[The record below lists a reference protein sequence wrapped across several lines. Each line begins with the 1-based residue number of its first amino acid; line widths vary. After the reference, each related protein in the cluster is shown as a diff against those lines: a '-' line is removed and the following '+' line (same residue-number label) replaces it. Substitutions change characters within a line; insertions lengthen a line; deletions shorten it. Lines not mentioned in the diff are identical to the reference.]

1 MDLRKLDVHA
11 AICDELKE
19 LYHRKNADYGDSFA
33 DARVKL
39 PGYTQGKLYDKL
51 NRFINLSQRGEQTAL
66 VDESLDDTLM
76 DLANYAIMELTER
89 RMAKMRPLQ
98 RLSDLTFGEGGG
110 LCDME

>member
-19 LYHRKNADYGDSFA
+19 LYHRKNA